1 MFMSTLSQVRTQI
14 QNLQSSLPKGVQLV
28 AVSKYHEASS
38 IQEAYEAG
46 QRVFGESHVQ
56 ELRQKVDVL
65 PQDIQWHFIGHLQ
78 TNKVKYIAPYIS
90 LIHSVDSERLLAEID
105 KQAQRCNRIID
116 VLLEL
121 HVAQEDTKSGL
132 TPDECRQL
140 LVSGIKERYQ
150 NVRICGLMTMASFVD
165 DEVQIA
171 KEFDTASQFFDE
183 VKQQYFPTDNYF
195 SHRSWGMSDDYPI
208 AIEHNSNMVRIGTLI
223 FGERSY

>member
-1 MFMSTLSQVRTQI
+1 MHSQVRTQI
-14 QNLQSSLPKGVQLV
+14 QNLQSSLPQDVQLI

-38 IQEAYEAG
+38 IREAYDAG

-65 PQDIQWHFIGHLQ
+65 PKDIHWHFIGHLQ

-105 KQAQRCNRIID
+105 KQAQRCSRIID
-116 VLLEL
+116 ILLEL

-132 TPDECRQL
+132 TPDECWQML
-140 LVSGIKERYQ
+140 ASGVKERYP

-165 DEVQIA
+165 DKAQIA
-171 KEFDTASQFFDE
+171 QEFETASQFFEE
-183 VKQQYFPTDNYF
+183 VKQQYFSTDDYF
-195 SHRSWGMSDDYPI
+195 CNRSWGMSDDYPI
-208 AIEHNSNMVRIGTLI
+208 AIVHRSNMVRIGTLI
-223 FGERSY
+223 FGQRSY